1 VTSFRAAKPARNL
14 GGGAFPPPRFL
25 ALCGARN
32 DSKLA
37 LLDTDLRARLESFL
51 KPLYQDL
58 DGVSRVDD
66 VQRVERIARAIY
78 DSDDRHYALLL
89 LFHGLGTWLDKVGN
103 VSRTV
108 LAVGELKEAELRRT
122 AASVR
127 RLPIPVTEAE
137 RAVAAALLVD
147 ASGVRGLA
155 HRFAAARREGHSVL
169 DVVHEALAD
178 SSIPEWVPETARP
191 MLEERLERR
200 REFCRAIL
208 DELGNG
214 R

>member
-1 VTSFRAAKPARNL
+1 MDTNL
-14 GGGAFPPPRFL
+14 R
-25 ALCGARN
+25 
-32 DSKLA
+32 
-37 LLDTDLRARLESFL
+37 TRLESFL

-58 DGVSRVDD
+58 DGVSRLDD

-108 LAVGELKEAELRRT
+108 LAVGELEEAELRRT
-122 AASVR
+122 AASIR

-137 RAVAAALLVD
+137 RAIAAALLVD

-155 HRFAAARREGHSVL
+155 HRFAAARREGQSVL
-169 DVVHEALAD
+169 DVVHAALAD

-208 DELGNG
+208 DEMGNDDEEK
-214 R
+214 RRILLQPVR